1 MRFIPSKIFCVSIY
15 AFTLTFAIN
24 AHAQYGVGTV
34 TNQPSQAPAT
44 IPDTASEKNDVTA
57 KSSADFFNN
66 LKNCDQLTNKAIIFQ
81 TNKSIIIRISASDS
95 AFCHIESLREKN
107 QAIVQKASCEMTKA
121 EVDEITSPKS
131 LAIVQQFELTKG
143 NSKDVLDIFNKL
155 LGCLA
160 TNTQTAPAQTQL
172 PSNTPSV
179 QQPNTTP
186 STTYDY
192 GKQLQ

>member
-1 MRFIPSKIFCVSIY
+1 MRFIPSKIFCVSLF
-15 AFTLTFAIN
+15 AFTFTFAIS

-34 TNQPSQAPAT
+34 TNQPSQVPIT
-44 IPDTASEKNDVTA
+44 NSDTESEKNDVTA
-57 KSSADFFNN
+57 KSSSDFFNN

-81 TNKSIIIRISASDS
+81 TNKSIIIRIYASDS
-95 AFCHIESLREKN
+95 AFCHIESLRVKD
-107 QAIVQKASCEMTKA
+107 QAIIQKASCEMTKA

-131 LAIVQQFELTKG
+131 LAIVQQYELTRG
-143 NSKDVLDIFNKL
+143 NSKEVLDIFSKL
-155 LGCLA
+155 LACLT
-160 TNTQTAPAQTQL
+160 TNTQTEPTQTQS

-179 QQPNTTP
+179 QQPNPNP